1 MDDKARIWQS
11 ADEILKNEFSSASY
25 NSWFASLKPVSLSGN
40 LFVLSAPHIGQVSLL
55 KSSYIPRLEDI
66 ICEVSG
72 EEYRINIIVEEE
84 KKEVPEFERDVADV
98 PANIANTSSHTQS
111 FNNFVVGSSNELAY
125 NASLAICN
133 TPGTKY
139 NPLLIY
145 GGSGLGKTHL
155 LKAIECE
162 LSQTHPEWKIKY
174 ISTESFTNDFQN
186 ALRFK
191 TNKAFRDKYRGLD
204 VLLIDDIQF
213 LAKKERT
220 QEEFFHTFNDL
231 ISYGKQIVLTS
242 DKPPYELQ
250 TLEHRLRT
258 RFEAGLVVDVSTPD
272 YETRLAILKEKLE
285 GSEFSEK
292 ISEEVIEW
300 VASRV
305 KNSIRE
311 LEGAILKLTAR
322 CEMTNEDID
331 LKVADMMLGSYFDGV
346 NSNVID
352 TADIIRA
359 VEDYFHLHKDELAS
373 NTKVAKILKPRQ
385 IAMYLCRTMTDHSLP
400 EIGDAFG
407 GKKHTTVMHAV
418 SKIKDEM
425 EKNLS
430 LMNNIKSIIESL
442 K

>member
-1 MDDKARIWQS
+1 VSDKEKIWQS
-11 ADEILKNEFSSASY
+11 ADKMLKKEFSSASY
-25 NSWFASLKPVSLSGN
+25 NSWFSSLKPVAIKGN
-40 LFVLSAPHIGQVSLL
+40 LFLLSAPHIGQVSLL
-55 KSSYIPRLEDI
+55 KSSYIPRLENI
-66 ICEVSG
+66 ITEVSG
-72 EEYRINIIVEEE
+72 EEYRVNIIVEEAE
-84 KKEVPEFERDVADV
+84 KEIPEFEKDI
-98 PANIANTSSHTQS
+98 PIARGSLPEINENKQS
-111 FNNFVVGSSNELAY
+111 FNNFIVGSSNELAY

-133 TPGTKY
+133 NPATKY

-162 LSQTHPEWKIKY
+162 LQRTHPDWKIKY
-174 ISTESFTNDFQN
+174 VSTESFTNDFQN

-285 GSEFSEK
+285 GTEFSEK
-292 ISEEVIEW
+292 ISEEVMEW

-322 CEMTNEDID
+322 CELTNEDID

-346 NSNVID
+346 NSNVVD

-359 VEDYFHLHKDELAS
+359 VEEYFHLHTNDLAS
-373 NTKVAKILKPRQ
+373 NTKVAKILMPRQ